1 MKRKLQTRESSIEL
15 QDKELDAVSAGAYT
29 GTEFRSSRSAKQPVG
44 SRKINLAGSSGK
56 LVIQVNIDLGE
67 DFSP

>member
-44 SRKINLAGSSGK
+44 SRKINSQAAAQAGHPGK
-56 LVIQVNIDLGE
+56 YDLGE